1 MWCILRKVEHFFKCG
16 AFYQQLRIFSSLA
29 HFFEVWRIF
38 LGVAQFSNCGAS
50 LGHFFTST
58 GYICVAHIPSL
69 AHIVISGAFM
79 QGCGVLPTRPHFF
92 KCYLVFQVW
101 YIFSSVAHFSKCG
114 AVFQVWRFFP
124 SWHIFPSVEHFSKV
138 AAFYQQNRIFLSVP
152 HFSKC
157 GTILEAWRS
166 FPSVAHFSKFG
177 AFCQT

>member
-101 YIFSSVAHFSKCG
+101 YIFASVGHFSKCE
-114 AVFQVWRFFP
+114 AAFQVRCILQNLAHFTNYAAFFA
-124 SWHIFPSVEHFSKV
+124 SFQHFSK
-138 AAFYQQNRIFLSVP
+138 FLSVG
-152 HFSKC
+152 HFSKDAAFFQV
-157 GTILEAWRS
+157 LPS
-166 FPSVAHFSKFG
+166 FPSVAHFCKCSAYF
-177 AFCQT
+177 